1 MGLVFY
7 TIAFALLTAAGMCLE
22 RYSAAAALWALC
34 LGDGVGGAFGRRLG
48 RHSFSVPGGK
58 RKSLEGSAA
67 VALFAAAGVALAG
80 AYFGEPVALGR
91 TVILGVLAS
100 FAEALSPR
108 ATDNLLVPLAV
119 WLSANI

>member
-1 MGLVFY
+1 MGLVFS
-7 TIAFALLTAAGMCLE
+7 TIAFALLTAAGMCFE

-80 AYFGEPVALGR
+80 AHLRLTGR
-91 TVILGVLAS
+91 RGQKGVCWVVAS
-100 FAEALSPR
+100 FSEKVAPPAREHLHLR
-108 ATDNLLVPLAV
+108 AAVLLRRG
-119 WLSANI
+119 